1 MSVLTILVGIP
12 GSGKSMLAYELIQ
25 SENRAYVNA
34 DDICPDLFANG
45 GTTQDRNEAVFGVI
59 KPELE
64 RAMRAG
70 QSIVLD
76 ARLRLAKYRRPYVD
90 LAKAY
95 GYRTEAIF
103 LNVPIEQAIE
113 NNRQS
118 QERGGRAVSESVVS
132 RYQRHMRIPTYAEG
146 FDGIEVRTPEQVNEV
161 AAHHFAMHEER
172 LLNEP
177 VDLIRELERD
187 GSLALWLPELYAA
200 IPIDQHNPHHQFTV
214 YEHILKATETVAG
227 TDLKY
232 VWTMLLHD
240 IGKAY
245 PGIKQFTGSFVE
257 AYGTWRKREKVLIE
271 NGADIRE
278 GRDSGE
284 FYVVKG
290 TKVPKEFIN
299 TDLVGHFYDHENLG
313 AQLAFRILT
322 RFGYSH
328 DFALEVA
335 TLIQFHMMMPREIE
349 QVSLKDIRW
358 WYERVGSY
366 APDLMLVRLADTRG
380 K

>member
-1 MSVLTILVGIP
+1 MTVLTILVGIP

-25 SENRAYVNA
+25 LEKRVYVNA
-34 DDICPDLFANG
+34 DDICPDLFGNG
-45 GTTQDRNEAVFGVI
+45 GTTGDRNDAVFQSI

-64 RAMRAG
+64 RLMKAG
-70 QSIVLD
+70 QPIVLD

-90 LAKAY
+90 LAKAH
-95 GYRTEAIF
+95 GYRAEAIF
-103 LNVPIEQAIE
+103 LNVPLELAIE

-118 QERGGRAVSESVVS
+118 AEDGGRGVAESVIR
-132 RYQRHMRIPTYAEG
+132 RYERHMRIPTYAEG
-146 FDGIEVRTPEQVNEV
+146 FDRIEVQTPEPINEV
-161 AAHHFAMHEER
+161 AAQFFDRHEER
-172 LLNEP
+172 LINDP
-177 VDLIRELERD
+177 VGLIRELERD
-187 GSLALWLPELYAA
+187 GSLALWLPELYDA

-227 TDLKY
+227 TELKF

-245 PGIKQFTGSFVE
+245 PGIKQFTGFFTE
-257 AYGTWRKREKVLIE
+257 AYGKWKRREKVVIE

-290 TKVPKEFIN
+290 TKVPKEAIT
-299 TDLVGHFYDHENLG
+299 TDLAGHFYDHENLG
-313 AQLAFRILT
+313 AQLAFRILM
-322 RFGYSH
+322 RFGYAH

-335 TLIQFHMMMPREIE
+335 TLIQFHMMMPRDIENASMNEI
-349 QVSLKDIRW
+349 RA
-358 WYERVGSY
+358 WYDRVGSY